1 MQTSSQL
8 QIGRATG
15 AAVDP
20 LSDLLEGYREFML
33 RDYAVEA
40 ARYRSL
46 ADLGQTPRTLVIACS
61 DSRVDPS
68 RIFNARP
75 GELFVVRNVA
85 NLVPPF
91 EEHGDY
97 HGTSAAIE
105 FAVTSLHVERIL
117 VLGHARCGGINAF
130 LSRANTT
137 VSPRSFVD
145 KWISLLEPAYAAAAA
160 QGAPIEPA
168 ARERWMEQV
177 AIIQSLRNLT
187 TFPFVCEAM
196 QNGSLDLFGAMF
208 DISTGRLQVIDRD
221 SNKFVAV

>member
-1 MQTSSQL
+1 MQKSPPPSST
-8 QIGRATG
+8 RAT
-15 AAVDP
+15 ADQ
-20 LSDLLEGYREFML
+20 LSDLLDGYREFL
-33 RDYAVEA
+33 LKDYVIEA

-46 ADLGQTPRTLVIACS
+46 ALLGQTPRTLVIACS

-75 GELFVVRNVA
+75 GELFIVRNVA

-117 VLGHARCGGINAF
+117 VLGHARCGGINVF

-137 VSPRSFVD
+137 APPRSFVE
-145 KWISLLEPAYAAAAA
+145 KWISLLEPAYAAAVLN
-160 QGAPIEPA
+160 GAPIEPA

-177 AIIQSLRNLT
+177 AIMQSLRNLT
-187 TFPFVCEAM
+187 TFPFVRDAT
-196 QNGSLDLFGAMF
+196 QNGSLELFGGIF
-208 DISTGRLQVIDRD
+208 DISTGSLQLLDRE
-221 SNKFVAV
+221 SKEFVAV

>member
-1 MQTSSQL
+1 MQKSPPPPSA
-8 QIGRATG
+8 RAT
-15 AAVDP
+15 ADQ
-20 LSDLLEGYREFML
+20 LSDLLDGYREFL
-33 RDYAVEA
+33 LKDYVVEA

-46 ADLGQTPRTLVIACS
+46 ALLGQTPRTLVIACS

-75 GELFVVRNVA
+75 GELFIVRNVA

-137 VSPRSFVD
+137 APPRSFVE
-145 KWISLLEPAYAAAAA
+145 KWISLLEPAYAAAVLN
-160 QGAPIEPA
+160 GAPIEPA

-177 AIIQSLRNLT
+177 AIMQSLRNLT
-187 TFPFVCEAM
+187 TFPFVRDAT
-196 QNGSLDLFGAMF
+196 QNGSLELFGGIF
-208 DISTGRLQVIDRD
+208 DISTGSLQLLDRE
-221 SNKFVAV
+221 SKEFVAV